1 MLKTFLLAGSLFMT
15 LPLQA
20 AISVQDDAGRTV
32 TLEQPARRIISLAPH
47 VTEQLFAIGVGDR
60 IIGAVDYSDYPE
72 QAKTLPRVGG
82 YSRLDLERI
91 LALNPDLVVGWKS
104 GNDARQLTRLQQLGL
119 KVYLS
124 EPRHLDDIAS
134 GMERLGK
141 LSGAVKQAAE
151 VAETFRR
158 GIASLRKQHQGVT
171 LLRVFYQIWNR
182 PLMTVNG
189 KHLISDVISLCGG
202 DNIFANVDSLTPSV
216 SEESV
221 LAANPQ
227 VIIVSGMGSERPEWL
242 DDWRRWPQLAAV
254 KNKQL
259 YVIPP
264 DIIQRATPRL
274 LQGAERMC
282 QLLDTARATQNRDS
296 SH

>member
-1 MLKTFLLAGSLFMT
+1 MLRQFILVCSLLIT

-20 AISVQDDAGRTV
+20 AITVQDDAGRSV
-32 TLEQPARRIISLAPH
+32 KLEKPAKRIISLAPH
-47 VTEQLFAIGVGDR
+47 VTEQLFAIGAGER
-60 IIGAVDYSDYPE
+60 IVGAVDYSDYPE
-72 QAKTLPRVGG
+72 QAKRLPRVGG

-91 LALNPDLVVGWKS
+91 LALKPDLVVGWKS
-104 GNDARQLTRLQQLGL
+104 GNDARQLERLQQLGL

-134 GMERLGK
+134 DMERLGK
-141 LSGAVKQAAE
+141 LSGVAKKAAE
-151 VAETFRR
+151 IAAQFRQR
-158 GIASLRKQHQGVT
+158 IELLRDQHQNT
-171 LLRVFYQIWNR
+171 APLRVFYQIWNR

-202 DNIFANVDSLTPSV
+202 DNIFATVDNLTPSV
-216 SEESV
+216 SVEAV

-227 VIIVSGMGSERPEWL
+227 VIIASGMATERPEWL
-242 DDWRRWPQLAAV
+242 DDWRHWKQLAAV

-259 YVIPP
+259 YVIRP

-282 QLLDTARATQNRDS
+282 QLLDTARSVSYRERQ
-296 SH
+296 H

>member
-1 MLKTFLLAGSLFMT
+1 MLKPLLLACSLLLLS

-20 AISVQDDAGRTV
+20 AVTVQDDAGRTV

-47 VTEQLFAIGVGDR
+47 VTEQLFAIGAGER
-60 IIGAVDYSDYPE
+60 IVGAVDYSDYPQ
-72 QAKTLPRVGG
+72 QAKAIPRVGG

-91 LALNPDLVVGWKS
+91 LALQPDLVVGWQS
-104 GNDARQLTRLQQLGL
+104 GNDARQLERLQQLGL
-119 KVYLS
+119 AVYLS

-134 GMERLGK
+134 NMERLGR
-141 LSGAVKQAAE
+141 LSGAEKQARA
-151 VAETFRR
+151 AAARFRQ
-158 GIASLRKQHQGVT
+158 GIAALRAQHQNVAR
-171 LLRVFYQIWNR
+171 LRVFYQIWNR

-189 KHLISDVISLCGG
+189 EHLINDVITLCGG
-202 DNIFANVDSLTPSV
+202 GNIFAAIDTLTPTV
-216 SEESV
+216 SEEAV

-227 VIIVSGMGSERPEWL
+227 VIIASGMAAERPEWL

-274 LQGAERMC
+274 LQGAERIC
-282 QLLDTARATQNRDS
+282 QLLDTARQPR
-296 SH
+296 H